1 MKSFFHRAGTRVSI
15 GLLHG
20 FLLLVSFS
28 AQAIEVTDDSH
39 RVIRLKHPA
48 QRIISL
54 APHTTELLFEVGAGD
69 KIVGVVKYSTYPS
82 AAKNIPRVGGYK
94 KLDLE
99 RIISMQPDLIVA
111 WQTGNQPAEMSR
123 LQELGLNIFYTEPRH
138 LPDIASLLKRLGK
151 LTGNGQQAEQA
162 ADKFMREYHLIQTS
176 YHNRKTL
183 RAFYQIWDQ
192 PLMTVNDEHLISDVM
207 KLCGLHN
214 VFGSLD
220 NLVPRINEE
229 AVIRA
234 DPQIIIAGGIS
245 KVKPGWKSQWQRW
258 GNLSA
263 TRLHALVE
271 INPDIIQR
279 HSSRILL
286 GAKQLCEKAEEVRV
300 RLVNR

>member
-1 MKSFFHRAGTRVSI
+1 MKSFLYRAATRVSI

-20 FLLLVSFS
+20 VLLLLSFS
-28 AQAIEVTDDSH
+28 VQAIDVVDDSQ
-39 RVIRLKHPA
+39 RVTRLKNPA

-69 KIVGVVKYSTYPS
+69 KIIGVVKYSTYPP

-99 RIISMQPDLIVA
+99 RIVGMKPDLIVA

-138 LPDIASLLKRLGK
+138 LQDIASLLRRLGK
-151 LTGNGQQAEQA
+151 LTGTEQQADQA
-162 ADKFMREYHLIQTS
+162 ADKFMRDYHLLQTS

-183 RAFYQIWDQ
+183 RAFYQIWDK

-207 KLCGLHN
+207 KLCGLEN
-214 VFGSLD
+214 VFGDLD

-245 KVKPGWKSQWQRW
+245 KVKPEWKSQWQRW
-258 GNLSA
+258 DDLSA
-263 TRLHALVE
+263 TRLHALIE

-286 GAKQLCEKAEEVRV
+286 GAKQLCEKADEVRV
-300 RLVNR
+300 HFKQ